1 MVANIID
8 TREEQAKREI
18 GVTDVSR
25 GVAWMLTIAYLV
37 ITFGVAAVEYGRAVV
52 VRQRGGKPE
61 TARFHAAWH
70 GLGPAL
76 AAAWR
81 TADSA
86 FDRALGPNTELMK
99 RIDAYQTELDD
110 RSWIVQ
116 ATKAPIQVLMCRL
129 GVGNEKAVIG
139 REDWLFFEPDIAH
152 VTGPGFLEPR
162 QLLKRSRANHA
173 PQPDPVLGIVH
184 FRDELARRGVE
195 LVVVPT
201 PVKPTVHPEKLS
213 ARAPA
218 GTPVSNASYATFT
231 DRLREA
237 GVRVW
242 DPTALLTGADGAET
256 YLKTDTHWRP
266 EDMQR
271 VAEELA
277 RDLVRDGLVT
287 GRGPTAYTRQAATV
301 EYFGDIRVMLGL
313 PEGVARFPR
322 ETVTVQQV
330 REPDGTPWRSRSGGE
345 VLLLG
350 DSFTNIFA
358 MEEMKWGKAA
368 GLAEQLSYALAMPVE
383 RISQNDSGSF
393 ATREA
398 LSIELARGEDR
409 LAGKKVVVWQFAAR
423 ELSQGDWKLITLP
436 EVTARRPRPNPDAI
450 TGGAVDVT
458 GVVAAVSEA
467 PRRDATYADFIMKFH
482 VTELKRADGEP
493 FGAGDGLVHARA
505 MRNRVILP
513 VAALRPGARVRAR
526 IVDWTTVEDLYGALK
541 SGSMDDDML
550 ELEKDYYY
558 AEILDPE

>member
-1 MVANIID
+1 MVVHIKD

-25 GVAWMLTIAYLV
+25 GVAWMLTIAYLT

-52 VRQRGGKPE
+52 VRQRGEKPE
-61 TARFHAAWH
+61 TARFHAAWNE
-70 GLGPAL
+70 LGPAL

-81 TADSA
+81 DADSTL
-86 FDRALGPNTELMK
+86 DRALGPNTELMK
-99 RIDAYQTELDD
+99 RINTYQTELDD

-116 ATKAPIQVLMCRL
+116 ATKAPIQALMCRL

-173 PQPDPVLGIVH
+173 PQPDPVRGIVH
-184 FRDELARRGVE
+184 FRDQLARRGVE

-218 GTPVSNASYATFT
+218 GTPVVNASYATFIE
-231 DRLREA
+231 RLREA

-266 EDMQR
+266 EVMQR

-277 RDLVRDGLVT
+277 RHLVSEGLVT
-287 GRGPTAYTRQAATV
+287 GRGSTAYTRQAETV
-301 EYFGDIRVMLGL
+301 EYYGDIRVMLGL
-313 PEGVARFPR
+313 PEGVARFPM
-322 ETVTVQQV
+322 ETVKIERVL
-330 REPDGTPWRSRSGGE
+330 EPDGAPWRSRSGGE

-350 DSFTNIFA
+350 DSFTNIYA
-358 MEEMKWGKAA
+358 MKVMNWGDAA
-368 GLAEQLSYALAMPVE
+368 GLAEQLSCAMAMPVE
-383 RISQNDSGSF
+383 RISENDAGSF
-393 ATREA
+393 VTREKLA
-398 LSIELARGEDR
+398 VDLARGEDR
-409 LAGKKVVVWQFAAR
+409 LAGKKVVVWQFADR
-423 ELSQGDWKLITLP
+423 ELSQGDWKLIALP
-436 EVTARRPRPNPDAI
+436 EGSDIRTRTTPALE
-450 TGGAVDVT
+450 GAVEVT

-482 VTELKRADGEP
+482 VTKLKRADGEP

-526 IVDWTTVEDLYGALK
+526 IVDWTAVEDLYGALK

-558 AEILDPE
+558 AEVIEPD